1 MDKIRNKAQ
10 ARRVG
15 IFGASGS
22 GKTTKALELVKNID
36 RLVVFDPLDEFS
48 YKFVKFTD
56 IKTLKN
62 AILKN
67 YASGFKVR
75 FVPNLGQAK
84 KQLSEIC
91 IFLRQLQAGY
101 KFSKFSSL
109 VTLYVD
115 ELDLGFPLNESRAD
129 GNNGFYY
136 LCCRGRH
143 YGINIVGVSQ
153 RMSLVDLPFRANLS
167 DMYIFRLA
175 DFNDIK
181 SACAMIGNNYKS
193 QIQVLQNYRYIYKN
207 PHGEITIK

>member
-1 MDKIRNKAQ
+1 MAEKHKIQ

-22 GKTTKALELVKNID
+22 GKTTKALSIIKNVN
-36 RLVVFDPLDEFS
+36 RLIVFDPLDEFG
-48 YKFVKFTD
+48 YKFAKFTD
-56 IKTLKN
+56 VKSLTK
-62 AILKN
+62 AIIKN
-67 YASGFKVR
+67 YATGFKVR

-91 IFLRQLQAGY
+91 VFLKLLQSGY
-101 KFSKFSSL
+101 KINKLSSL

-129 GNNGFYY
+129 PENGFYY

-181 SACAMIGNNYKS
+181 SACAMIGNQYKS
-193 QIQVLQNYRYIYKN
+193 QIQSLQNYKYIYKN
-207 PHGEITIK
+207 PHGEITLN